1 MALNKQTVE
10 QIADLAR
17 LALTEEQISLY
28 QQQLSA
34 ILTYAEHL
42 NDLDLAD
49 VPPTTHAVP
58 LHNVLRA
65 DAVEGSLTIAQVLQ
79 NAPQQAA
86 DQFVIQAVLEA

>member
-1 MALNKQTVE
+1 MGLSRQEVE

-17 LALTEEQISLY
+17 LALTDEQISIY
-28 QQQLSA
+28 RQQLSA

-65 DAVEGSLTIAQVLQ
+65 DVVEGSLTPAQVLH
-79 NAPQQAA
+79 NAPQAA
-86 DQFVIQAVLEA
+86 AGQFVIQAVLDA